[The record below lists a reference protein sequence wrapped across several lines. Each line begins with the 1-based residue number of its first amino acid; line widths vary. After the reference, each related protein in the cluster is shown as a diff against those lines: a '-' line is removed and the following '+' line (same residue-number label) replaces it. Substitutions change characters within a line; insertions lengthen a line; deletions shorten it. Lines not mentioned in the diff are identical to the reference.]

1 MMSISTVVPN
11 TVRRTLL
18 AAAATALFAL
28 AGPALPQSKNVTFD
42 VGYLPILPMAQLFVM
57 EGEGWLNEAGIV
69 LNKTRFSSGPAM
81 VQAIASGKMEMMWI
95 GIGPAMVARA
105 NAIDIKVVAA
115 NVIEQVGVLAVGRL
129 AEIARKSAA
138 PSAALAEFTKENG
151 RKPKLATL
159 PKGSVPD
166 TVLRYWLLRKLGMR
180 LDDVQIVGMG
190 AGRVQQALLA
200 GAVDGASI
208 LEPVLTVVREAKP
221 DAHVMGLGA
230 ELFPNQPGAV
240 VAVRGKALA
249 EKRAAIE
256 KIVALHIRATKML
269 RNDPKRAARHI
280 HAAIGGGLMKP
291 EIMQKAVA
299 SPANKF
305 VSDPRIIVAATKVMH
320 DFSAETGTLRKK
332 VPLDLLFDSSFYETA
347 EKSER

>member
-1 MMSISTVVPN
+1 MDILLTATTVA
-11 TVRRTLL
+11 RRTVLVG
-18 AAAATALFAL
+18 AAAALLAL
-28 AGPALPQSKNVTFD
+28 AGPALPQSNKVAFD

-57 EGEGWLNEAGIV
+57 EGEGWLDEAGIV
-69 LNKTRFSSGPAM
+69 FNKTRFSSGPAM

-105 NAIDIKVVAA
+105 NGIDIKVVAA

-129 AEIARKSAA
+129 AEVSRGSTSAGV
-138 PSAALAEFTKENG
+138 ALAEFTKAKG
-151 RKPKLATL
+151 RRPKFATL

-180 LDDVQIVGMG
+180 LDDVEIVGMG

-221 DAHVMGLGA
+221 DAYVMGLGG

-240 VAVRGKALA
+240 VAVRGEALA
-249 EKRAAIE
+249 QKRGAID

-269 RNDPKRAARHI
+269 RNDPKRAARHV
-280 HAAIGGGLMKP
+280 HAAIGAGLIKLD
-291 EIMQKAVA
+291 IMQKAVV
-299 SPANKF
+299 SPANNF
-305 VSDPRIIVAATKVMH
+305 VSDPRVIVAATKVMH
-320 DFSAETGTLRKK
+320 DFSAEMGTLRKK
-332 VPLDLLFDSSFYETA
+332 VPLDLLFDSSVYEAA
-347 EKSER
+347 EKSEK